1 MGLLVASRPPRLR
14 LALTVKADTGARSAA
29 YSAPVANHPPRN
41 ADDNVGSLRNAMTP
55 ILTPFLVR
63 VRIPDLNP
71 PDEGAIRLYIAVCE
85 TEAQAIEA
93 TIRAVR
99 SNWQVE
105 AVVGEAKP
113 ELIQR
118 INPQPFHAVPIA

>member
-1 MGLLVASRPPRLR
+1 
-14 LALTVKADTGARSAA
+14 
-29 YSAPVANHPPRN
+29 
-41 ADDNVGSLRNAMTP
+41 MTP

-71 PDEGAIRLYIAVCE
+71 PDQGAMRLYIAVCE
-85 TEAQAIEA
+85 TGAQAMEA
-93 TIRAVR
+93 TKKAVP

-105 AVVGEAKP
+105 AVVGEAEP
-113 ELIQR
+113 ALIQR

>member
-14 LALTVKADTGARSAA
+14 LALTVKADMGGRSGGLLGARLQS
-29 YSAPVANHPPRN
+29 PPRN

-71 PDEGAIRLYIAVCE
+71 PDQGAIRLYIAVCE
-85 TEAQAIEA
+85 TEAQAI
-93 TIRAVR
+93 
-99 SNWQVE
+99 
-105 AVVGEAKP
+105 
-113 ELIQR
+113 
-118 INPQPFHAVPIA
+118 

>member
-1 MGLLVASRPPRLR
+1 
-14 LALTVKADTGARSAA
+14 
-29 YSAPVANHPPRN
+29 
-41 ADDNVGSLRNAMTP
+41 MTP

-71 PDEGAIRLYIAVCE
+71 PDQGAMRLYSAVCE
-85 TEAQAIEA
+85 TEAQAME
-93 TIRAVR
+93 TTKRAVP

-105 AVVGEAKP
+105 AIVGEA
-113 ELIQR
+113 ESALIKK